1 MSVEQVLKEVQNELG
16 LDFVAA
22 DVVGMDGLSIGG
34 ISADDSFDTS
44 AAAARFAMVMKLAS
58 RVSDKLSIGTV
69 EDNLITTDSGFM
81 ISRFLGDGSYYW
93 VITVTPDS
101 VLGQVRQVM
110 NEYSNQL
117 WKEIPH

>member
-1 MSVEQVLKEVQNELG
+1 
-16 LDFVAA
+16 
-22 DVVGMDGLSIGG
+22 
-34 ISADDSFDTS
+34 
-44 AAAARFAMVMKLAS
+44 
-58 RVSDKLSIGTV
+58 
-69 EDNLITTDSGFM
+69 M